1 MNKMCIIIAL
11 NVLCEHTKTLIDVSG
26 WQIGWFIEKHFVN
39 NTFKIMNIMSWG
51 NLGRV
56 L

>member
-1 MNKMCIIIAL
+1 MFLAGKLVIY
-11 NVLCEHTKTLIDVSG
+11 
-26 WQIGWFIEKHFVN
+26 QFIEKHFVN